1 MPITITAETWK
12 ETIDRLK
19 EASVALIPGN
29 RKVFIQEEQPQRGK
43 IRYFLHVA
51 MNVPVELNRRNAQ
64 IGAKIIVFGIPTL
77 ILLYTWQ

>member
-19 EASVALIPGN
+19 EATVALVPGN
-29 RKVFIQEEQPQRGK
+29 RKVFIQKEQKQRGK
-43 IRYFLHVA
+43 VRYFLHVA

-64 IGAKIIVFGIPTL
+64 IGAKIIVFGFPLL
-77 ILLYTWQ
+77 ILLVEWQ

>member
-1 MPITITAETWK
+1 MPISIMTETWK
-12 ETIDRLK
+12 ETIERLK

-29 RKVFIQEEQPQRGK
+29 RKVFIPEEQKQRGK

-64 IGAKIIVFGIPTL
+64 IGAKIILFGFPLL
-77 ILLYTWQ
+77 ILLVEWQ